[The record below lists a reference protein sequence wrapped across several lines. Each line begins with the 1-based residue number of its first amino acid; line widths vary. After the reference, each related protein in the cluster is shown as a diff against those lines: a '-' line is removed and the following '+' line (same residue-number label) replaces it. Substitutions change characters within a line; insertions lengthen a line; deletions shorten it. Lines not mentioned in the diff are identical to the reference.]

1 MGLGHPLLHY
11 CPQAGTSRNGRRRTS
26 FGRAVA
32 LRPRECRQKARKVAS
47 LPPTGTSAAAPL
59 PPSSLGG
66 GLVSAARRGRATG
79 MCHGARSL
87 ELWAVSMS
95 TPKPAPVVVFWWS
108 QGHVLTPDSRLST
121 SVASPTSRPQKGDG
135 PHGHHEVRI
144 LDPGIKQAIVRYVL
158 ARGAMK
164 YRVITW

>member
-95 TPKPAPVVVFWWS
+95 TPKPAPVVVFWWLWHHFVPLWHCFSTPIGHGASGS
-108 QGHVLTPDSRLST
+108 QNGFRH
-121 SVASPTSRPQKGDG
+121 
-135 PHGHHEVRI
+135 HGQHEGVF
-144 LDPGIKQAIVRYVL
+144 LVPGIKQAIVRYVL
-158 ARGAMK
+158 AKNATCDGLA
-164 YRVITW
+164 T